1 MSEDTGKKEKPSMSG
16 VMKTIMA
23 MVGASL
29 LGFFGKFVWG
39 HFEEVQKNQEA
50 LIDRIKSLEDDK
62 SKWATMAEIDRRSR
76 EQQVQLEVMRQ
87 VWSYEYGRQVPTGFP
102 KTGEPKLIP
111 PEELFKDIDRYRDMQ
126 QQKYPMNTKK

>member
-1 MSEDTGKKEKPSMSG
+1 MGDADTGKREKPSTSG

-39 HFEEVQKNQEA
+39 HFEEVQKNQET
-50 LIDRIKSLEDDK
+50 IIKRLDQLEEDK
-62 SKWATMAEIDRRSR
+62 TKWATMAEIDRRTR
-76 EQQVQLEVMRQ
+76 DLQIQVEILRQ

-111 PEELFKDIDRYRDMQ
+111 PEELFKDVDEYRKMQ
-126 QQKYPMNTKK
+126 QQKLPLKK